1 MDKVELYRVID
12 NADSYDRYTLCF
24 MGPDG
29 PFVYGASE
37 NPFHPLG
44 FGQFVGD
51 YYIAEDQEIGEEI
64 SRNHLPAGTLKL
76 IDEIESE
83 A

>member
-1 MDKVELYRVID
+1 MSENMLYRVID
-12 NADSYDRYTLCF
+12 TPDTFDRYTLCF

-44 FGQFVGD
+44 FGQFCGD
-51 YYIAEDQEIGEEI
+51 FYVSEDQDIGAEITRDE
-64 SRNHLPAGTLKL
+64 LPPATLKL
-76 IDEIESE
+76 VEELEGD
-83 A
+83 